1 MLHHVVLLRFTAA
14 CTPSDIAEI
23 SRRFAALPALIAGIQ
38 SFAGGPDCSPEGL
51 QQGFTHGWLLSF
63 ADAAARDGY
72 LHHPAHL
79 EFVSFLKPFVDDV
92 LVSDFHAS

>member
-14 CTPSDIAEI
+14 STPSDIAEI
-23 SRRFAALPALIAGIQ
+23 SRRFAALPALIPGIQ
-38 SFAGGPDCSPEGL
+38 AFAGGEDCSPEGL

-63 ADAAARDGY
+63 TDTAARDGY

>member
-14 CTPSDIAEI
+14 TTPSDIAEI
-23 SRRFAALPALIAGIQ
+23 SRRFAALPARIAGIQ

-79 EFVSFLKPFVDDV
+79 DFVSFLKPFVDDV